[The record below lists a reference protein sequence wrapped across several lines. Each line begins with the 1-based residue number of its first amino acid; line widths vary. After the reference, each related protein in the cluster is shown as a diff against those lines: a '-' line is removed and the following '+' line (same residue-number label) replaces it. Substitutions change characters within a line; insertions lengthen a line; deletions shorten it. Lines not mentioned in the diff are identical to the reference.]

1 MDERLLRAFLD
12 DIKANPL
19 EDTPRLILADWLEEH
34 GDTDADRARG
44 TLMRAQC
51 QGDVTLAYSLLQ
63 RFRATW
69 LGDLG
74 AAPLDISFER
84 GLGWIATPMAALLD
98 QRAVES
104 PAWRW
109 VETLEIVGQEGRL
122 SPLWRLP
129 CLEEISTLR
138 LHGPPNWAHVRM
150 ARLLGCRHLTRLRGL
165 SFQKQNLPDNQVAQL
180 ARWEGLRRLLHLG
193 FHGMT
198 LGEDAL
204 EDLAWSAHLSAIQCL
219 ELCSFRTSARGL
231 RILLRSDGLPLL
243 RELTLRASDPD
254 LEILSALMS
263 GALAQVARLDLAAV
277 GLLDDGATGLAE
289 VALPALRD
297 LGLAGCG
304 IGLAGGLAL
313 AQAPWLANLR
323 SLDLEGN
330 RPGDS
335 LPRLLAGP
343 LGNLTRLSLANAGL
357 GVTLIEALATAS
369 HLRRLERLDL
379 ADNPLDLPALTALSR
394 VKSLPALRH
403 LNLSSCGITDRAA
416 LALTDWPAVDHLDVL
431 DLHGNEELTEA
442 GLGPLRERARTIL
455 L

>member
-1 MDERLLRAFLD
+1 MDEHLLRAFLD

-51 QGDVTLAYSLLQ
+51 QEDVTLAYSLLQ
-63 RFRATW
+63 RYRATW

-74 AAPLDISFER
+74 ALPLNISFVR
-84 GLGWIATPMAALLD
+84 GLGWIAAPMAALLY
-98 QRAVES
+98 QQAVES

-109 VETLEIVGQEGRL
+109 VETLEVVGQEGRL

-129 CLEEISTLR
+129 FLEEISNLR
-138 LHGPPNWAHVRM
+138 FHGQPHWAHVRM
-150 ARLLGCRHLTRLRGL
+150 ARLLGCRHLARLHGL
-165 SFQKQNLPDNQVAQL
+165 YFLGQNLPDNQVAQL
-180 ARWEGLRRLLHLG
+180 ARWEGLSRLHHLG
-193 FHGMT
+193 FHSMT
-198 LGEDAL
+198 LGENAL
-204 EDLAWSAHLSAIQCL
+204 EDLAFSAHLRAIQRL
-219 ELCSFRTSARGL
+219 ELCTIRTSARGL
-231 RILLRSDGLPLL
+231 RILLRSDGLPHL

-254 LEILSALMS
+254 LEILSALVS
-263 GALAQVARLDLAAV
+263 GALAEVARLDLAAV
-277 GLLDDGATGLAE
+277 GLLDDGATSLADL
-289 VALPALRD
+289 ALPALRD
-297 LGLAGCG
+297 LGLSSCG

-323 SLDLEGN
+323 SLDLAGN

-335 LPRLLAGP
+335 LLRLLAGP

-357 GVTLIEALATAS
+357 GVTFIEALAAAP
-369 HLRRLERLDL
+369 HLRRLARLDL
-379 ADNPLDLPALTALSR
+379 ANNPLDVPALTALSR
-394 VKSLPALRH
+394 AENLPALRR
-403 LNLSSCGITDRAA
+403 LNLNACGITDRAA
-416 LALTDWPAVDHLDVL
+416 LALADWPALDHLDVL
-431 DLHGNEELTEA
+431 DLLGNEELTEA